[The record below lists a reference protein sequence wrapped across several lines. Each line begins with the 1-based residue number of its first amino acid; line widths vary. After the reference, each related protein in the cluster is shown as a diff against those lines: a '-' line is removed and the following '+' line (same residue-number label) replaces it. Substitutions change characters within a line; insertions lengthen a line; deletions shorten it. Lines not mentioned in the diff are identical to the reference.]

1 MKIYLGRWLVSFVQ
15 CLNMFQAMLKYIAVG
30 LVKILINVNHFM
42 EFLYVDAVKLR
53 YVSDLV

>member
-1 MKIYLGRWLVSFVQ
+1 
-15 CLNMFQAMLKYIAVG
+15 MFQAMLKYIVVG

-53 YVSDLV
+53 YASDSV